1 MRGAGGVQQLLNGIF
16 TGSIYALFAVGYTLV
31 FGVLDRLNLAH
42 SAVFAAAAYIAI
54 TLVDKAGLSI
64 WLTIPV
70 VFVAGAILGVV
81 IERVA
86 FRPLA
91 GRNDAHFAGL
101 ISSIA
106 LAGMFIALLQA
117 VYGPDRRQ
125 FPPDAIPFTTVNIG
139 GAQATVLQLV
149 IVGVSVVLMVALALL
164 VNRSTLGRG
173 MRAVAENPHAARVLG
188 LNVERITIAT
198 FAISSALG
206 AVAGVL
212 FALNVN
218 VAELDLGT
226 NIELKGLAVIIVG
239 GMGSL
244 PGAVIGGLALGLAEV
259 FAISYVGSSWRDA
272 IAFGLLFLILVV
284 RPNGLFGGRAV
295 REI

>member
-1 MRGAGGVQQLLNGIF
+1 MQQVLNGIF

-42 SAVFAAAAYIAI
+42 SAVFAASAYIAI
-54 TLVDKAGLSI
+54 TLVDQAGLSI
-64 WLTIPV
+64 WLAIPA
-70 VFVAGAILGVV
+70 VFVAGAILGVI

-106 LAGMFIALLQA
+106 LGGMFIALLQA
-117 VYGPDRRQ
+117 VYGPDRHQ
-125 FPPDAIPFTTVNIG
+125 FPFDALPITSVSLF
-139 GAQATVLQLV
+139 GASATVIQLV
-149 IVGVSVVLMVALALL
+149 IVVVSVALMVALALL
-164 VNRSTLGRG
+164 VGRSGLGRG

-188 LNVERITIAT
+188 LNVERITTLT

-218 VAELDLGT
+218 VAQLDLGT
-226 NIELKGLAVIIVG
+226 SIELKGLAVIIVG

-244 PGAVIGGLALGLAEV
+244 PGAVIGGYALGLAEV
-259 FAISYVGSSWRDA
+259 GAITFIGSSWKDA
-272 IAFGLLFLILVV
+272 IAFGLLFLILVF
-284 RPNGLFGGRAV
+284 RPKGIFGGREV

>member
-1 MRGAGGVQQLLNGIF
+1 MQQVFNGIF

-54 TLVDKAGLSI
+54 TLVNDAGFSI
-64 WLTIPV
+64 WLAIPAV
-70 VFVAGAILGVV
+70 LVAGAILGVIV
-81 IERVA
+81 ERVA

-91 GRNDAHFAGL
+91 GRSDAHLAGL

-106 LAGMFIALLQA
+106 LAGMFVALLQA
-117 VYGPDRRQ
+117 VYGPDRQQ
-125 FPPDAIPFTTVNIG
+125 FPANAIPFTSVTVL
-139 GAQATVLQLV
+139 GATATVVQIV
-149 IVGVSVVLMVALALL
+149 IVAVSVFLMVALAIL
-164 VNRSTLGRG
+164 VGRSRLGRG

-188 LNVERITIAT
+188 INVERITWMT

-206 AVAGVL
+206 AVGGVL
-212 FALNVN
+212 FAINVN
-218 VAELDLGT
+218 VAELDIGT

-239 GMGSL
+239 GMGSI
-244 PGAVIGGLALGLAEV
+244 PGAVVGGYVLGLAEV
-259 FAISYVGSSWRDA
+259 FSITFIGSSWKDA
-272 IAFGLLFLILVV
+272 IAFGLLFLILLV
-284 RPNGLFGGRAV
+284 RPKGLFGGRAV